1 MKDKIKEYIENIEQ
15 LGADARY
22 EFDYENYNKLR
33 VKLESIE
40 WLAKKGQK
48 ILDKIEKEN
57 KDGKDLSN

>member
-40 WLAKKGQK
+40 WWARKGQK

>member
-1 MKDKIKEYIENIEQ
+1 MEEKNKVKIQEYIENIEQ

-40 WLAKKGQK
+40 WWSRKAQK
-48 ILDKIEKEN
+48 VLDKIEKEQKN
-57 KDGKDLSN
+57 NE

>member
-33 VKLESIE
+33 VTLESIE
-40 WLAKKGQK
+40 WWSKKAQK
-48 ILDKIEKEN
+48 ILDKVEKE
-57 KDGKDLSN
+57 GK

>member
-40 WLAKKGQK
+40 WWAKKGQK